1 MRLFIAIEL
10 PTLQRKALSRIQK
23 GIPGTRWTPETNMH
37 ITLRFLGNVDGG
49 QAEDIAY
56 ELQRI
61 DMSSFEVMATG
72 AGQFSGGSGIRS
84 LWVGLAPQESLL
96 DLQSKVERACRRAGL
111 KPERQTYCP
120 HITIARF
127 NNPPD
132 PEIVRRFLEGYA
144 EFKCE
149 PFRVS
154 GFSLFSSELRRSAAL
169 YRIEADFPFSDAGI
183 GESPFFDDWDDT
195 QIPKRIRAK

>member
-1 MRLFIAIEL
+1 
-10 PTLQRKALSRIQK
+10 
-23 GIPGTRWTPETNMH
+23 
-37 ITLRFLGNVDGG
+37 
-49 QAEDIAY
+49 
-56 ELQRI
+56 
-61 DMSSFEVMATG
+61 
-72 AGQFSGGSGIRS
+72 
-84 LWVGLAPQESLL
+84 
-96 DLQSKVERACRRAGL
+96 
-111 KPERQTYCP
+111 
-120 HITIARF
+120 
-127 NNPPD
+127 
-132 PEIVRRFLEGYA
+132 VRRFLEGYA